1 MIEPDYVTFMARY
14 NQEMNGRWLAAAT
27 RLTDAQRR
35 ADRGAFFGS
44 IHATFNHLLWADRV
58 WLWRLAGAKEPTH
71 PREKSTSFV
80 EDFEELAILRRRT
93 DREIVDWA
101 ETVTV
106 DFLATPIVWFAGTP
120 REFISPQAMRVVHM
134 FNHQTHHRGQIHALL
149 TAFGQDTGATDLWTV
164 WGQGDPMV
172 SA

>member
-14 NQEMNGRWLAAAT
+14 NQEMNGRWLAAAA

-71 PREKSTSFV
+71 PRELSTSFV